1 MKVLVTGVSSGIGRA
16 LTIRLLADGHE
27 VWGVARRTEMLRT
40 LAKECATLRLLTTP
54 GDVRVPETITRMR
67 TEMSVAD
74 FLPDVVV
81 LNAGTHAL
89 DLVPAFDY
97 KKFRKIFSTNTL
109 APLSLVSEFLPAFAE
124 RASGHFIAI
133 SSVSAFRGNAQSAGY
148 PASKAALSR
157 AFESL
162 LLRYRGSG
170 IAFTVMHF
178 GPVATPMWKGGKF
191 PFLLTAEQ
199 AACAVSRAM
208 KERKAVYNV
217 PWQTAFAMKAAG
229 IIPHGALV
237 RLFAYIRR
245 APNPE

>member
-1 MKVLVTGVSSGIGRA
+1 MKVLITGISSGIGRA
-16 LTIRLLADGHE
+16 LTKQLLADGHD
-27 VWGVARRTEMLRT
+27 VWGIARRAEMLHA
-40 LAKECATLRLLTTP
+40 LVKECATLRLLTTT
-54 GDVRVPETITRMR
+54 GDVRVPETIMRMR
-67 TEMSVAD
+67 AEMSAAD

-109 APLSLVSEFLPAFAE
+109 APLSLVSEFLPAFME
-124 RASGHFIAI
+124 RAAGHFIAI

-157 AFESL
+157 AFECL
-162 LLRYRGSG
+162 RLRYRSSG

-178 GPVATPMWKGGKF
+178 GPVATPMWKGGAF

-199 AACAVSRAM
+199 AACAVSRAVS
-208 KERKAVYNV
+208 ERKAVYNV

-229 IIPHGALV
+229 IIPYDILA

-245 APNPE
+245 AE

>member
-1 MKVLVTGVSSGIGRA
+1 MKVLVTGISSGIGRA

-27 VWGVARRTEMLRT
+27 VWGIARRAEMLRT
-40 LAKECATLRLLTTP
+40 LVKECATLRLSITQ
-54 GDVRVPETITRMR
+54 GDVRVPEVITRMLM
-67 TEMSVAD
+67 EMAVAR

-89 DLVPAFDY
+89 DLVPEFDY

-109 APLSLVSEFLPAFAE
+109 APLSLVSELLPAFME

-157 AFESL
+157 AFECL
-162 LLRYRGSG
+162 RLRYRSSG
-170 IAFTVMHF
+170 IVFTVMHF
-178 GPVATPMWKGGKF
+178 GPVATPMWKGGAF

-199 AACAVSRAM
+199 AARAVLRAVS
-208 KERKAVYNV
+208 ERKAVYNV

-229 IIPHGALV
+229 IVPYGALA
-237 RLFAYIRR
+237 RLLAYIRR
-245 APNPE
+245 TPNSE